1 RTLGALLTQP
11 RGEGMAHREH
21 GTAAEMLGELE
32 SAADRLG
39 DWLQTHIT
47 VVTAAVVGLLVVTGL
62 GAWRFSARDSA
73 EREAS
78 TALAEVR
85 ADYLSAM
92 GAQPGSIEV
101 PELAN
106 PTAAAAIREEYEKRY
121 AELAEEHEG
130 TVAAT
135 LAAIERAELLGAA
148 GRGDEAIALLEQA
161 VEKAPSRGAVR
172 GVVIQRLAQRLEAAG
187 RWADAADRHEAAAN
201 LDDYPLRHWALADAA
216 RCRAM
221 AGDAA
226 AARALYDRLDRE
238 APDFPLSDDQNAQRL
253 ELRAAT
259 G

>member
-1 RTLGALLTQP
+1 
-11 RGEGMAHREH
+11 MAHREH

-39 DWLQTHIT
+39 EWLQTHL
-47 VVTAAVVGLLVVTGL
+47 TAVSTAIVGLLVAAGL
-62 GAWRFSARDSA
+62 GAWLVSARQSA
-73 EREAS
+73 EQVAS
-78 TALAEVR
+78 SALAQTR

-101 PELAN
+101 PEIAN
-106 PTAAAAIREEYEKRY
+106 PTAAAEIRAEYEKRY
-121 AELAEEHEG
+121 AEVAAEHEG

-135 LAAIERAELLGAA
+135 LAAIEQASLSSAG

-161 VEKAPSRGAVR
+161 VEKAPASGAVR
-172 GVVIQRLAQRLEAAG
+172 GIVIARLAQRFEAAG
-187 RWADAADRHEAAAN
+187 RWAEAADRHEAAAK
-201 LDDYPLRHWALADAA
+201 LEDYPLHQWALADAA

-238 APDFPLSDDQNAQRL
+238 APDLPLSDDQRAQRL
-253 ELRAAT
+253 ELRAAA